1 MEMRFT
7 PEIERMVQRH
17 LASGAYRS
25 PQSVLTDA
33 LYALQELEA
42 MRADDK
48 QDAKRDAMAEDA
60 KGTHALPIVQWLQ
73 VTAKPRIGLKELR
86 RRLAKKL
93 TGTMAGTVREGR
105 DERN

>member
-1 MEMRFT
+1 MRFT

-48 QDAKRDAMAEDA
+48 QDANAMRWRKTPKARRP
-60 KGTHALPIVQWLQ
+60 LPIVQWLQ
-73 VTAKPRIGLKELR
+73 ATAKPRIGLKELR